1 MRILPSAGVYFTALN
16 TRLENALRNSASLP
30 LSRIVGSASRVIFW
44 FFWADNCCASL
55 LIDCSK
61 PSIGTGWL
69 SDG

>member
-1 MRILPSAGVYFTALN
+1 MLPSAGVYFTALN

-30 LSRIVGSASRVIFW
+30 LSRIVASASRVMRW
-44 FFWADNCCASL
+44 FFCPESCWASL

-61 PSIGTGWL
+61 PSMGTGWL